1 MAITLEQVKKS
12 EEITSYIRKADE
24 SLSAL
29 GFTEHSF
36 AHVGLVSAQASAILK
51 TLGYDD
57 RTCELAAIAGWLHD
71 IGNVINR
78 IDHAQSGAVMAFRIL
93 DKMGASP
100 DETATIITAIGN
112 HDEKTAFPV
121 NPVAAALIL
130 ADKMDVRA
138 NRVREKARAAFDI
151 HDRVNMSIKKNW
163 VEVDKTNRVIRF
175 VLIMDG
181 TSSVLEFLQIYMS
194 RMVMSEDAAHFLGC
208 RLEIVING
216 MIINNHIKNLE
227 AAKANLEKRND
238 NLDK

>member
-1 MAITLEQVKKS
+1 MSITLEQVKQS

-93 DKMGASP
+93 DKMGAAP
-100 DETATIITAIGN
+100 EETATIITAIGN

-138 NRVREKARAAFDI
+138 NRVRPKAAPP
-151 HDRVNMSIKKNW
+151 S
-163 VEVDKTNRVIRF
+163 
-175 VLIMDG
+175 
-181 TSSVLEFLQIYMS
+181 TSTTASTTPSKSTRS
-194 RMVMSEDAAHFLGC
+194 RSPTRRSASRSPSTRRCA
-208 RLEIVING
+208 R
-216 MIINNHIKNLE
+216 
-227 AAKANLEKRND
+227 
-238 NLDK
+238 